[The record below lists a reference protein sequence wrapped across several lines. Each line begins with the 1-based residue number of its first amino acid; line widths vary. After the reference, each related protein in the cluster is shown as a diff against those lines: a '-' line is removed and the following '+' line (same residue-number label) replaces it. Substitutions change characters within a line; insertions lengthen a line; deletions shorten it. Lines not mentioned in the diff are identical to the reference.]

1 MSMKC
6 VSVKSDDGNDAQ
18 RVIEIDVP
26 LDEEKNSYQ
35 TRRVPQK
42 NYWARSDSAQREK
55 VMMRTFLVLPECVP
69 AD

>member
-1 MSMKC
+1 MKC
-6 VSVKSDDGNDAQ
+6 VSVKSDDDSDAQ

-26 LDEEKNSYQ
+26 LEKEEKNSYQ

-42 NYWARSDSAQREK
+42 NYWARNDSAQRAK
-55 VMMRTFLVLPECVP
+55 VMMRTFLVLPECAP